1 MLSNPMKV
9 SNVVGIF
16 SRIPHG
22 IQPCVIKAVIDTF
35 LALFSSHMDATRDAL
50 GEEQSVGHT
59 LHSSESVRS

>member
-1 MLSNPMKV
+1 MLSNPMKM

-35 LALFSSHMDATRDAL
+35 LALFSSDMDVVDAL